1 MRLYRKAVDMGAT
14 TKATLLLF
22 ILVCSVAAGPAA
34 AQNYPAKPIR
44 LIVPFAPGGINDTVA
59 RPVAE
64 RMGSVL
70 GTIVVE
76 NRSGAG
82 GVIGATAAARAD
94 ADGYT
99 MLVGSAAT
107 HVIGPMIATPRPYD
121 PVKDFK
127 SITILAVSG
136 FAICV
141 HPSLPIK
148 TLKEFTTFAS
158 ANPRQLSYGSAGNG
172 TGSHLAGEL
181 FKSLINAPGIAHV
194 PYRGGAPMLV
204 DLLGGHIPVGVG
216 NINGS
221 LIDFHRSGRL
231 RALAVTSAG
240 RATAAPEIPTA
251 RESGLP
257 GMIALNFAGLF
268 VPAATPMVIV
278 EKIAAATRVAMSDS
292 ALLTLLTNSGLEIS
306 TDDAPDKAQRF
317 IETEITRWSPVIKP
331 LGLKPN

>member
-1 MRLYRKAVDMGAT
+1 MGAT
-14 TKATLLLF
+14 SKAILAFF
-22 ILVCSVAAGPAA
+22 ILVCGTVAAGTAT

-64 RMGSVL
+64 RMRPVL
-70 GTIVVE
+70 GTIVIE
-76 NRSGAG
+76 HRSGAG
-82 GVIGATAAARAD
+82 GVLGATAVARAD

-99 MLVGSAAT
+99 LLLGSAAT
-107 HVIGPMIATPRPYD
+107 HIIGPVITTPRPYD

-127 SITILAVSG
+127 SISILAVSG

-141 HPSLPIK
+141 HPSLPAK
-148 TLKEFTTFAS
+148 TLKEFTVFAS
-158 ANPRQLSYGSAGNG
+158 ANSRQLSYGSAGNG
-172 TGSHLAGEL
+172 SGTHLAGEL

-221 LIDFHRSGRL
+221 LIDFHRSGRI
-231 RALAVTSAG
+231 RALAVTSSG

-268 VPAATPMVIV
+268 VPAATPAVIV
-278 EKIAAATRVAMSDS
+278 EKIAAATRVAMADKGVLGLLANAGVEVS
-292 ALLTLLTNSGLEIS
+292 A
-306 TDDAPDKAQRF
+306 DDTSDKAQRF
-317 IETEITRWSPVIKP
+317 VETEITRWSPVIKP
-331 LGLKPN
+331 LGLKPD

>member
-1 MRLYRKAVDMGAT
+1 MGAT
-14 TKATLLLF
+14 SKAILAFF
-22 ILVCSVAAGPAA
+22 ILVCGTVAAGTAT

-64 RMGSVL
+64 RMRPVL
-70 GTIVVE
+70 GTIVIE

-82 GVIGATAAARAD
+82 GVLGATAVARAD

-99 MLVGSAAT
+99 LLLGSAAT
-107 HVIGPMIATPRPYD
+107 HIIGPVITTPRPYD

-127 SITILAVSG
+127 SISILAVSG

-141 HPSLPIK
+141 HPSLPAK
-148 TLKEFTTFAS
+148 TLKEFTVFAS
-158 ANPRQLSYGSAGNG
+158 ANSRQLSYGSAGNG
-172 TGSHLAGEL
+172 SGTHLAGEL

-221 LIDFHRSGRL
+221 LIDFHRSGRI

-251 RESGLP
+251 RESGVP

-268 VPAATPMVIV
+268 VPAATPAVIV
-278 EKIAAATRVAMSDS
+278 EKIAAATRVAMADKGVLGLLANAGVEVS
-292 ALLTLLTNSGLEIS
+292 A
-306 TDDAPDKAQRF
+306 DDTSDKAQRF
-317 IETEITRWSPVIKP
+317 VETEISRWSPVIKP

>member
-1 MRLYRKAVDMGAT
+1 MGAT
-14 TKATLLLF
+14 SKAILAFF
-22 ILVCSVAAGPAA
+22 ILVCGTVAAGPAT

-64 RMGSVL
+64 RMRPVL
-70 GTIVVE
+70 GTIVIE

-82 GVIGATAAARAD
+82 GVLGATAVARAD

-99 MLVGSAAT
+99 LLLGSAAT
-107 HVIGPMIATPRPYD
+107 HIIGPVITTPRPYD

-127 SITILAVSG
+127 SISILAVSG

-141 HPSLPIK
+141 HPSLPAK
-148 TLKEFTTFAS
+148 TLKEFTVFAS
-158 ANPRQLSYGSAGNG
+158 ANSRQLSYGSAGNG
-172 TGSHLAGEL
+172 SGTHLAGEL

-221 LIDFHRSGRL
+221 LIDFHRSGRI
-231 RALAVTSAG
+231 RALAVTSSG

-268 VPAATPMVIV
+268 VPAATPAVIV
-278 EKIAAATRVAMSDS
+278 EKIAAATRVAMADKGVLGLLANAGVEVS
-292 ALLTLLTNSGLEIS
+292 A
-306 TDDAPDKAQRF
+306 DDTSDKAQRF
-317 IETEITRWSPVIKP
+317 VETEITRWSPVIKP

>member
-1 MRLYRKAVDMGAT
+1 M
-14 TKATLLLF
+14 
-22 ILVCSVAAGPAA
+22 AAGPAT

-44 LIVPFAPGGINDTVA
+44 LVVPFAPGGINDTVA

-64 RMGSVL
+64 RMRPVL
-70 GTIVVE
+70 GTIVIE

-82 GVIGATAAARAD
+82 GVLGATAVARAD

-99 MLVGSAAT
+99 LLLGSAAT
-107 HVIGPMIATPRPYD
+107 HIIGPVITTPRPYD

-127 SITILAVSG
+127 SISILAVSG

-141 HPSLPIK
+141 HPSLPAK
-148 TLKEFTTFAS
+148 TLKEFTVFAS
-158 ANPRQLSYGSAGNG
+158 ANSQQLSYGSAGNG
-172 TGSHLAGEL
+172 SGTHLAGEL

-221 LIDFHRSGRL
+221 LIDFHRSGRI
-231 RALAVTSAG
+231 RALAVTSSG

-251 RESGLP
+251 RESGVP

-268 VPAATPMVIV
+268 VPAATPAVIV
-278 EKIAAATRVAMSDS
+278 EKIAAATRVAMADKGVLGLLANAGVEVS
-292 ALLTLLTNSGLEIS
+292 A
-306 TDDAPDKAQRF
+306 DDTSDKAQRF
-317 IETEITRWSPVIKP
+317 VETEITRWSPVIKP

>member
-1 MRLYRKAVDMGAT
+1 MGAT
-14 TKATLLLF
+14 SKAILAFF
-22 ILVCSVAAGPAA
+22 ILVCGTVAAGTAA

-64 RMGSVL
+64 RMRPVL
-70 GTIVVE
+70 GTIVIE

-82 GVIGATAAARAD
+82 GVLGATAVARAD

-99 MLVGSAAT
+99 LLLGSAAT
-107 HVIGPMIATPRPYD
+107 HIIGPVITTPRPYD

-127 SITILAVSG
+127 SISILAVSG

-141 HPSLPIK
+141 HPSLPAK
-148 TLKEFTTFAS
+148 TLKEFTVFAS
-158 ANPRQLSYGSAGNG
+158 ANSRQLSYGSAGNG
-172 TGSHLAGEL
+172 SGTHLAGEL

-221 LIDFHRSGRL
+221 LIDFHRSGRI
-231 RALAVTSAG
+231 RALAVTSSG

-251 RESGLP
+251 RESGVP

-268 VPAATPMVIV
+268 VPAATPAVIV
-278 EKIAAATRVAMSDS
+278 EKIAAATRVAMADKGVLGLLANAGVEVS
-292 ALLTLLTNSGLEIS
+292 A
-306 TDDAPDKAQRF
+306 DDTSDKAQRF
-317 IETEITRWSPVIKP
+317 VETEITRWSPVIKP
-331 LGLKPN
+331 LGLKPD

>member
-1 MRLYRKAVDMGAT
+1 MR
-14 TKATLLLF
+14 
-22 ILVCSVAAGPAA
+22 P
-34 AQNYPAKPIR
+34 
-44 LIVPFAPGGINDTVA
+44 
-59 RPVAE
+59 
-64 RMGSVL
+64 VL
-70 GTIVVE
+70 GTVVIE

-82 GVIGATAAARAD
+82 GVIGATAVARAD

-99 MLVGSAAT
+99 LLVGSAAT
-107 HVIGPMIATPRPYD
+107 HIIGPLITTPRPYD
-121 PVKDFK
+121 PLKDFK
-127 SITILAVSG
+127 PISILAVSG

-141 HPSLPIK
+141 HPSLPPK
-148 TLKEFTTFAS
+148 TLKAFATFAS

-172 TGSHLAGEL
+172 SGSHLAGEL
-181 FKSLINAPGIAHV
+181 FKSLIHAPGISHV
-194 PYRGGAPMLV
+194 AYRGGAPMLV

-221 LIDFHRSGRL
+221 LIDFHRGRRI

-268 VPAATPMVIV
+268 VPVATPTVIV
-278 EKIAAATRVAMSDS
+278 EKIAAATRIAMSDN

-306 TDDAPDKAQRF
+306 TDDTPDKAQRF
-317 IETEITRWSPVIKP
+317 IEAEIARWSPVIKP
-331 LGLKPN
+331 LGLKAN

>member
-1 MRLYRKAVDMGAT
+1 MGAT
-14 TKATLLLF
+14 SKAILAFF
-22 ILVCSVAAGPAA
+22 ILVCGTVAAGTAI

-64 RMGSVL
+64 RMRPVL
-70 GTIVVE
+70 GTIVIE

-82 GVIGATAAARAD
+82 GVLGATAVARAD
-94 ADGYT
+94 ADDYT
-99 MLVGSAAT
+99 LLLGSAAT
-107 HVIGPMIATPRPYD
+107 HIIGPVITTPRPYD

-127 SITILAVSG
+127 SISILAVSG

-141 HPSLPIK
+141 HPSLPAK
-148 TLKEFTTFAS
+148 TLKEFTVFAS
-158 ANPRQLSYGSAGNG
+158 ANSRQLSYGSAGNG
-172 TGSHLAGEL
+172 SGTHLAGEL
-181 FKSLINAPGIAHV
+181 FKSLINAPGISHV

-221 LIDFHRSGRL
+221 LIDFHRSGRI
-231 RALAVTSAG
+231 RALAVTSSG

-251 RESGLP
+251 RESGVP

-268 VPAATPMVIV
+268 VPAATPAVIV
-278 EKIAAATRVAMSDS
+278 EKIAAATRVAMADKGVLGLLANAGVEVS
-292 ALLTLLTNSGLEIS
+292 A
-306 TDDAPDKAQRF
+306 DDTSDKAQRF
-317 IETEITRWSPVIKP
+317 VETEITRWSPVIKP